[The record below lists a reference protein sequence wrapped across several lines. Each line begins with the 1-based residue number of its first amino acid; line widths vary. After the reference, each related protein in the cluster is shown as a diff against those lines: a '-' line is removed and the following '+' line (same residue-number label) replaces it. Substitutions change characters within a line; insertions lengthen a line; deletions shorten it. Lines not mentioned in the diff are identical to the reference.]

1 MYRKHLM
8 QVKNM
13 KFIVTRND
21 IGRYM

>member
-1 MYRKHLM
+1 MYRKRLM

-13 KFIVTRND
+13 KFIVTQND